1 VNCHDASRLIDAYVD
16 GELAAADA
24 ASIDAHVGTCAAC
37 DRLASDRRMLSR
49 LIQRVPYY
57 EAPPDL
63 RAAVVA
69 AAVAQAKRS
78 PTSTR
83 PRFSMRALAMAAV
96 LLLAVSLGA
105 VTGARTWRANR
116 VTHEITQSVFESHV
130 RALQAQHLID
140 VRSSDQHTVKPW
152 FLGKLDFTPPVDDL
166 AADGFPLTGGRV
178 EQIDGRTVAVLIY
191 ERRLH
196 PIAVYIWP
204 EEDTPTR
211 ATSLESV
218 RGFHIRHWTT
228 RSMSCWAVSDLNER
242 ELEDFATR
250 FITATNR

>member
-16 GELAAADA
+16 GELAAGDA
-24 ASIDAHVGTCAAC
+24 SSMETHLGTCAAC
-37 DRLASDRRMLSR
+37 DRLASDRRALSR

-69 AAVAQAKRS
+69 QAQAKSQPARL
-78 PTSTR
+78 
-83 PRFSMRALAMAAV
+83 PRFPMRALAMAAV

-105 VTGARTWRANR
+105 VTATRTWREYR
-116 VTHEITQSVFESHV
+116 VTQAIAQTVFESHV
-130 RALQAQHLID
+130 RALQGQHLID

-166 AADGFPLTGGRV
+166 AAAGFPLAGGRI

-191 ERRLH
+191 QRRLH

-204 EEDTPTR
+204 VEDTPAR
-211 ATSLESV
+211 ASSLESI
-218 RGFHIRHWTT
+218 RGFHVRHWTT
-228 RSMSCWAVSDLNER
+228 RSMSCWAVSDLNEH
-242 ELEDFATR
+242 ELEEFATR
-250 FITATNR
+250 FISVANP

>member
-24 ASIDAHVGTCAAC
+24 SSIETHLETCAAC
-37 DRLASDRRMLSR
+37 DRLASDRRALSR
-49 LIQRVPYY
+49 LIRRVPYY

-69 AAVAQAKRS
+69 RA
-78 PTSTR
+78 TH
-83 PRFSMRALAMAAV
+83 PRFPMRALAMAAM
-96 LLLAVSLGA
+96 LLLAVSLGGITA
-105 VTGARTWRANR
+105 VRTWRDYR
-116 VTHEITQSVFESHV
+116 VSHAITHTVFESHV
-130 RALQAQHLID
+130 RALREQHLID

-166 AADGFPLTGGRV
+166 AADGFPLAGGRV

-204 EEDTPTR
+204 VEDMP
-211 ATSLESV
+211 AAASGLESV
-218 RGFHIRHWTT
+218 RGFHVRHWTA
-228 RSMSCWAVSDLNER
+228 RGMSCWAVSDLNER
-242 ELEDFATR
+242 ELEEFATR
-250 FITATNR
+250 FISATTG